1 MKLIDIKFI
10 IVNKFF
16 NRLNLIFRYILNS
29 IVKILVKNRW
39 RRKTLKKDG
48 KWWERVLS
56 GLIYVWINWSL
67 SLFLN
72 TCVVDNTFDN
82 SYTITETD
90 WRTKRR
96 VQTSCAAKSRA
107 AWKLFRKVDP
117 NRLQIIAVFNSTP
130 FLNYCILLGSLS
142 PFLYNSWAV
151 NDTFLGQIIVNGKRL
166 KDLCFFTNWWASE
179 WSSVKERLFRLNFQN
194 ESKTRS
200 DCLPMKEKKK
210 ES

>member
-1 MKLIDIKFI
+1 MPQPYMKLIDIKFI

-48 KWWERVLS
+48 KGWERVLS

-96 VQTSCAAKSRA
+96 VQTSCAANSRA
-107 AWKLFRKVDP
+107 RQENYLEKLTRIDC
-117 NRLQIIAVFNSTP
+117 TD
-130 FLNYCILLGSLS
+130 YC
-142 PFLYNSWAV
+142 
-151 NDTFLGQIIVNGKRL
+151 
-166 KDLCFFTNWWASE
+166 CF
-179 WSSVKERLFRLNFQN
+179 
-194 ESKTRS
+194 
-200 DCLPMKEKKK
+200 
-210 ES
+210 